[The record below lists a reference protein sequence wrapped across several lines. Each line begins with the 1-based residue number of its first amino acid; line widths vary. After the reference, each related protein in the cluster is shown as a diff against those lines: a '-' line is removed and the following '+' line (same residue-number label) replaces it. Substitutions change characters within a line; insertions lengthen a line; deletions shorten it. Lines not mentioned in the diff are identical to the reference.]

1 MNPVTSEAKFD
12 KNIIPSEVYKIIK
25 RLNKEGYTALIV
37 GGFLR
42 DCLVGIK
49 AKDFDLVTDAK
60 PEKIIKIFKNSRVIG
75 RRSPIVHVFFSNKS
89 FIEVSTFRSGQSI
102 SNTDGFITKDRSFGT
117 IEQDVVR
124 RDFTINSLYYNYSDH
139 ILIDFLGGIN
149 DIEDK
154 VIRSI
159 GDPLNRLKEDPVR
172 ILRAL
177 RFQAK
182 LDATLDKATE
192 EAIEIN
198 SSLLINISPSR
209 LFDEIIKLFHSRDNI
224 KIIEL
229 ILSYKIDR
237 FLFTELNNDTFLR
250 AALENT
256 AMRIE
261 ANSSI
266 SPIFIFSVFLWSL
279 RVKKLKKISN
289 SRKLNSLIVRESDKD
304 ILLKQNKLTNMPK
317 WIKEG
322 ILDLWSMQHRLEKS
336 RNSNILSDKRFR
348 MAYDFLVLRSETIN
362 PNLRQTV
369 DYWTKIQ

>member
-1 MNPVTSEAKFD
+1 LNPVTSEAKFD

-60 PEKIIKIFKNSRVIG
+60 PEQIIKIFKNSRVIG
-75 RRSPIVHVFFSNKS
+75 RRFPIVHVFFSNKS

-172 ILRAL
+172 ILRAI

-192 EAIEIN
+192 ESIEIN
-198 SSLLINISPSR
+198 ASL
-209 LFDEIIKLFHSRDNI
+209 
-224 KIIEL
+224 
-229 ILSYKIDR
+229 
-237 FLFTELNNDTFLR
+237 
-250 AALENT
+250 
-256 AMRIE
+256 
-261 ANSSI
+261 
-266 SPIFIFSVFLWSL
+266 
-279 RVKKLKKISN
+279 
-289 SRKLNSLIVRESDKD
+289 
-304 ILLKQNKLTNMPK
+304 
-317 WIKEG
+317 
-322 ILDLWSMQHRLEKS
+322 
-336 RNSNILSDKRFR
+336 
-348 MAYDFLVLRSETIN
+348 
-362 PNLRQTV
+362 
-369 DYWTKIQ
+369 

>member
-1 MNPVTSEAKFD
+1 LNPVTTEAKFD
-12 KNIIPSEVYKIIK
+12 KKIIPSSVCKTIK
-25 RLNKEGYTALIV
+25 RLNKEGFSALIV

-42 DCLVGIK
+42 DCLANIN
-49 AKDFDLVTDAK
+49 AKDFDLVTNAK
-60 PEKIIKIFKNSRVIG
+60 PEQIRKIFKNSRIVG
-75 RRSPIVHVFFSNKS
+75 RRFPIVHVYDSNRS
-89 FIEVSTFRSGQSI
+89 FIEVSTFRSGQSV
-102 SNTDGFITKDRSFGT
+102 SNDDGFITRDRSFGT

-124 RDFTINSLYYNYSDH
+124 RDFTINSLYYNYSSH
-139 ILIDFLGGIN
+139 TLIDFLGGAN
-149 DIEDK
+149 DIKDK

-159 GDPLNRLKEDPVR
+159 GDPLNRFKEDPVR

-182 LDATLDKATE
+182 LDATIDKSTE

-237 FLFTELNNDTFLR
+237 FLFTELNNDSFLR

-304 ILLKQNKLTNMPK
+304 VLLKQNKLTNMPK

-322 ILDLWSMQHRLEKS
+322 ILDLWSLQHRLEKS

-362 PNLRQTV
+362 PNLRKTV

>member
-1 MNPVTSEAKFD
+1 MNPVTTEAKFD
-12 KNIIPSEVYKIIK
+12 KKTIPSIVCKVIK
-25 RLNKEGYTALIV
+25 RLNKEGFSVLIV

-42 DCLVGIK
+42 DCLAGIK
-49 AKDFDLVTDAK
+49 VKDYDLVTNAE
-60 PEKIIKIFKNSRVIG
+60 PEQIRKIFKNSRIVG
-75 RRSPIVHVFFSNKS
+75 RRFPIVHVYDSNRG
-89 FIEVSTFRSGQSI
+89 FIEISTFRSGKSV
-102 SNTDGFITKDRSFGT
+102 SNNDGFITRDRSFGT

-124 RDFTINSLYYNYSDH
+124 RDFTVNSLYYDYFNH
-139 ILIDFLGGIN
+139 ELIDFLGGAN
-149 DIEDK
+149 DIRDK

-159 GDPLNRLKEDPVR
+159 GDPINRFKEDPVR

-177 RFQAK
+177 RIQAK
-182 LDATLDKATE
+182 LGATLDKSTE
-192 EAIEIN
+192 DAIEIN
-198 SSLLINISPSR
+198 SSLLMNISPSR

-224 KIIEL
+224 QIIEL

-237 FLFTELNNDTFLR
+237 FLFTELNNDSFLR
-250 AALENT
+250 VALENT
-256 AMRIE
+256 ARRIE

-266 SPIFIFSVFLWSL
+266 SPIFIFSVVLWSL
-279 RVKKLKKISN
+279 RVKNLKKISN

-322 ILDLWSMQHRLEKS
+322 ILELWSMQHRLEKS

-362 PNLRQTV
+362 PNLKKTA
-369 DYWTKIQ
+369 DYWSKIQ

>member
-1 MNPVTSEAKFD
+1 LNPVTTEAKFD
-12 KNIIPSEVYKIIK
+12 KKTIPSIVCKVIK
-25 RLNKEGYTALIV
+25 RLNKEGFSVLIV

-42 DCLVGIK
+42 DYLAGIK
-49 AKDFDLVTDAK
+49 VKDYDLVTNAE
-60 PEKIIKIFKNSRVIG
+60 PEQIRKIFKNSRIVG
-75 RRSPIVHVFFSNKS
+75 RRFPIVHVYDSNRG
-89 FIEVSTFRSGQSI
+89 FIEISTFRSGKSV
-102 SNTDGFITKDRSFGT
+102 SNNDGFITRDRSFGT

-124 RDFTINSLYYNYSDH
+124 RDFTVNSLYYDYFNH
-139 ILIDFLGGIN
+139 ELIDFLGGAN
-149 DIEDK
+149 DIRDK

-159 GDPLNRLKEDPVR
+159 GDPINRFKEDPVR

-177 RFQAK
+177 RIQAK
-182 LDATLDKATE
+182 LGATLDKSTE
-192 EAIEIN
+192 DAIEIN
-198 SSLLINISPSR
+198 SSLLMNISPSR

-224 KIIEL
+224 QIIEL

-237 FLFTELNNDTFLR
+237 FLFTELNNDSFLR

-256 AMRIE
+256 ARRIE

-266 SPIFIFSVFLWSL
+266 SPIFIFSVVLWSL
-279 RVKKLKKISN
+279 RVKNLKKISN
-289 SRKLNSLIVRESDKD
+289 SRKLNSLTVRESDKD

-362 PNLRQTV
+362 PNLKKIA